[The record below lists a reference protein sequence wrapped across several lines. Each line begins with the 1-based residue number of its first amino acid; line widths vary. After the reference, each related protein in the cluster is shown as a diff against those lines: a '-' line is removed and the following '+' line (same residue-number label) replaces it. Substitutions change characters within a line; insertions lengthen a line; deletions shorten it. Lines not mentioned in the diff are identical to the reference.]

1 MSVAGQIGELLQFAK
16 HGQIG
21 LCAENAFQLGQISD
35 LVMAK
40 VMAKVLAKERRI
52 EGSGSHNVIVLTP
65 CIG

>member
-1 MSVAGQIGELLQFAK
+1 
-16 HGQIG
+16 
-21 LCAENAFQLGQISD
+21 
-35 LVMAK
+35 VMAK